1 MMNLIWKILIG
12 LFILDVVKK
21 KFEKPRVNVIK
32 KNESTPNANIQSIEP
47 AYPQDETEEEDEEF
61 PDNIDTSLDD
71 EEEIKL
77 KAKAKGKGKLKH
89 NEEDD
94 EEEEEEI
101 EEEKPVKSKKKK
113 TKKKNGKKKTITISY
128 CKTTHQKY
136 FDQFKLE
143 MMGNYTN
150 YEFVGVEHPV
160 SPQKQFF
167 SKFTFFSQIGV
178 SILIF
183 SGVKAKQ
190 YLPFIPEAIFDQ
202 IEKNKWMV
210 MIGNYFLH
218 SYLKGYLSSS
228 YAFEVSIDGI
238 SLWSKL
244 ATNTLPKVGD
254 IGRILKQRGL

>member
-32 KNESTPNANIQSIEP
+32 KNESTPNANIQSTEH
-47 AYPQDETEEEDEEF
+47 AFPQDETEEEDEEF

-71 EEEIKL
+71 EEEEIKP
-77 KAKAKGKGKLKH
+77 KGKVKGKLTD
-89 NEEDD
+89 ND
-94 EEEEEEI
+94 ENDEEEEI
-101 EEEKPVKSKKKK
+101 EEEKPIKSKKKK
-113 TKKKNGKKKTITISY
+113 TKKKNEKKKTITISF

-183 SGVKAKQ
+183 SGGKAKQ
-190 YLPFIPEAIFDQ
+190 YLPFIPEAVFDQ

-244 ATNTLPKVGD
+244 ATNTLPKVAD